1 VGIAFAVI
9 LFALLSLGLILF
21 LRRRRQDREEEY
33 APVAG
38 SGGAGSGGAASGGAA
53 SGDADSGDAASGEG
67 APQVVERLRPSTQ
80 IGADSYAPAVR
91 TRGGYVQPPQDE
103 WMSAMRRQRSVARRP
118 VGAG

>member
-1 VGIAFAVI
+1 MGIAFAVI
-9 LFALLSLGLILF
+9 LFALLALGLILF

-38 SGGAGSGGAASGGAA
+38 SGDAA
-53 SGDADSGDAASGEG
+53 SGDAASGDAASGEG

-91 TRGGYVQPPQDE
+91 TRGGYVQTPQDE
-103 WMSAMRRQRSVARRP
+103 WMSAMRRQTSVARRP

>member
-1 VGIAFAVI
+1 MGIAFAVI
-9 LFALLSLGLILF
+9 LFALLALGLILF

-38 SGGAGSGGAASGGAA
+38 SGDEA
-53 SGDADSGDAASGEG
+53 SGDAASGDAASGEG
-67 APQVVERLRPSTQ
+67 APQVVERLGPSTQ
-80 IGADSYAPAVR
+80 IGADSYTPAVR
-91 TRGGYVQPPQDE
+91 TRGGYVQTPQDE